1 VELRPGDRG
10 GVHAAAV
17 PDWDTAF
24 PALAPVA
31 ALELVATAITLA
43 GVAVQPGLVGLP
55 APGGT
60 SATVVNPFG
69 VTSIGPL
76 PTAVLN
82 GTLNGVGVLAGL
94 MQIAACAA
102 LVIRYHFG
110 EPVQRQQI
118 KWITLLAVVFAIF
131 QGTAVLGIEVT
142 GDPSN
147 PVTTVAY
154 LAVPVL
160 ALFGLPAVLTLAI
173 LKHGLYQIDVI
184 LNRAVKYG
192 LLSASLTAV
201 YAGIVLGI
209 GTLAG
214 YAGGPVLT
222 VAAAVVIAALI
233 QPARA
238 RAQHVANRLIYGP
251 RATPTRCWPISP
263 RTWPASWT
271 WMSRWTGWRRYWPPP
286 SGRTG
291 WTSGSG

>member
-1 VELRPGDRG
+1 VVT
-10 GVHAAAV
+10 GV
-17 PDWDTAF
+17 AF
-24 PALAPVA
+24 MLLLFPIGTLPSRRWRPVA

-102 LVIRYHFG
+102 LVIRYHSG
-110 EPVQRQQI
+110 DPVQRQQI

-222 VAAAVVIAALI
+222 VAAAVVIAVLF

-251 RATPTRCWPISP
+251 RATPYQVLADFAEDMAGQLDVDVTLDRMAPVLAAAIGAD
-263 RTWPASWT
+263 RVDL
-271 WMSRWTGWRRYWPPP
+271 
-286 SGRTG
+286 
-291 WTSGSG
+291 